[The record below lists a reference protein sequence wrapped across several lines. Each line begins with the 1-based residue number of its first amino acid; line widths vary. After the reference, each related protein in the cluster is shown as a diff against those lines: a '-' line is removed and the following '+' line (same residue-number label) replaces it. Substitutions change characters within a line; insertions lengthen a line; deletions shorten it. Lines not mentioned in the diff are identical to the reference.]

1 MLKIAICDDD
11 VVLTSKLE
19 ELLEKISLK
28 NGIKADIDIYF
39 DGYGIL
45 NAIKRGE
52 YYDIIYMDIEMKT
65 LDGIEAAK
73 EIRKLNTKVLIMYI
87 SSHEQYLK
95 QLFEVEPFRF
105 ISKPIEED
113 LFEHD
118 FLKAYNKILKEDV
131 YFNYKFN
138 KSDIKV
144 LISDIMYFESDGRI
158 INIIMTNSTD
168 KFYDKLNDVEDRL
181 KKSKFTF
188 LRIHQ
193 SYLVNFKYIEKISF
207 SKITLMDGTELQI
220 SEERQ
225 KQIRKEYGQL
235 LGGELVDF

>member
-45 NAIKRGE
+45 NSIKRGE